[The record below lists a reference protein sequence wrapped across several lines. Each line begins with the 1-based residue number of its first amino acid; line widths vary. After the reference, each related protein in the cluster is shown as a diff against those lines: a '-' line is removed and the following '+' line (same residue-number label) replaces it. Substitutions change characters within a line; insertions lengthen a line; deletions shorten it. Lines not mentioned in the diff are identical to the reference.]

1 LTPFLSQLL
10 VRIQRR
16 SPSVVWGLGAGP
28 ACGRCEAF
36 TFPKNLDSGKG
47 ARIEE
52 FSHSELASM
61 SESTDVQVRCKE
73 GVRDT
78 SKPLYTNGTRAACA
92 VLLGQAG
99 VGPPTPS
106 SRSLSLSLSP
116 DSLSQCSL
124 LILLRVTTL

>member
-1 LTPFLSQLL
+1 
-10 VRIQRR
+10 
-16 SPSVVWGLGAGP
+16 
-28 ACGRCEAF
+28 
-36 TFPKNLDSGKG
+36 
-47 ARIEE
+47 
-52 FSHSELASM
+52 M

-78 SKPLYTNGTRAACA
+78 SKPLYTNGTRAARA

-116 DSLSQCSL
+116 DSLSVQFSFYFVL
-124 LILLRVTTL
+124 LHYNYGQEFFQLSRTRFSPT